1 MQTLEQIID
10 NSRDS
15 RELKRALA
23 VKMSQKRIKHQDIA
37 ELLQVSSSFISKW
50 CLIYEEQGSL
60 ALLLNY
66 QGKVGYL
73 SDDEKQEVILFLQ
86 QQSHFSVEQLRD
98 HLESKYQVVYK
109 SKQSYYDLLDKGGL
123 SWKKTKKKIRK
134 LTRLWWNKLKDQS
147 GLKLREERQRFNRA
161 KSWF

>member
-10 NSRDS
+10 HSRDS

-23 VKMSQKRIKHQDIA
+23 VKMSRKRMKHQDIA
-37 ELLQVSSSFISKW
+37 NLLQVSPSFISKW
-50 CLIYEEQGSL
+50 CLIYEEQGAL

-66 QGKVGYL
+66 QGKLGYL

-86 QQSHFSVEQLRD
+86 QYSHFSVEQLRD
-98 HLESKYQVVYK
+98 HLEEKYQVVYK
-109 SKQSYYDLLDKGGL
+109 SKQSYYDLLDAGGL

-134 LTRLWWNKLKDQS
+134 LTRFSWRKLNKQS
-147 GLKLREERQRFNRA
+147 EIKLSAERQIFNRV